1 MSEAADSDEATVEE
15 ESGSRPRWVTWLTV
29 GGVVVVLALLAAVF
43 AGRFGEDPRLV
54 DSPLIG
60 EAATPLV
67 LERLDG
73 SGSLDFATLEGKVV
87 VVNFWASWC
96 IPCRTEHGYL
106 TTAQSAYRDQGVQFV
121 GIVFQD
127 TEDAANRFLAEL
139 GYGEGYEYVLDP
151 GSRAAVEFGVF
162 GVPETFFIDREG
174 YIVHKIAGP
183 VDPSSLTSAID
194 AILAG
199 RSPGD

>member
-1 MSEAADSDEATVEE
+1 MSGPMIEDAALGDDQ
-15 ESGSRPRWVTWLTV
+15 PRRRRLVTWMWV
-29 GGVVVVLALLAAVF
+29 GVVVVVLGVLAAVF
-43 AGRFGEDPRLV
+43 AARFGEDPRLV

-67 LERLDG
+67 LDRLDG
-73 SGSLDFATLEGKVV
+73 SGALDFATLEGRVV

-106 TTAQSAYRDQGVQFV
+106 TAAQSAYRDDGVQFV
-121 GIVFQD
+121 GVVFQD
-127 TEDAANRFLAEL
+127 TEAAADRFLRDL

-162 GVPETFFIDREG
+162 GVPETFFIDEAG
-174 YIVHKIAGP
+174 YIVDKIAGP
-183 VDPSSLTSAID
+183 VDPASLTAALD

-199 RSPGD
+199 RSPEA

>member
-1 MSEAADSDEATVEE
+1 MTDPRSEDPTLEGQS
-15 ESGSRPRWVTWLTV
+15 PRRRLVRWLTV
-29 GGVVVVLALLAAVF
+29 GGAVVVLGLLAAVF

-60 EAATPLV
+60 EEATPLV

-73 SGSLDFATLEGKVV
+73 SGPLDFVTLQGRVV

-106 TTAQSAYRDQGVQFV
+106 TSAQSAYDDRGVQFV
-121 GIVFQD
+121 GVVFQD
-127 TEDAANRFLAEL
+127 TEEAANRFLADL

-162 GVPETFFIDREG
+162 GVPETFFIDRDG

-183 VDPSSLTSAID
+183 VDPASLTSALD

-199 RSPGD
+199 RSPAG

>member
-1 MSEAADSDEATVEE
+1 MSV
-15 ESGSRPRWVTWLTV
+15 SGIDGPGEKRSGRRRLVTWFTV
-29 GGVVVVLALLAAVF
+29 GGVVVVLALLLAVF
-43 AGRFGEDPRLV
+43 AGRFGKDPRLV

-67 LERLDG
+67 LDRLDG
-73 SGSLDFATLEGKVV
+73 SGPLDFATLQGRVV

-106 TTAQSAYRDQGVQFV
+106 TSGQSSYAERGVQFV
-121 GIVFQD
+121 GVVFQD
-127 TEDAANRFLAEL
+127 TVEAATRFLDDL
-139 GYGEGYEYVLDP
+139 GYGDGYEYVLDP

-162 GVPETFFIDREG
+162 GVPETFFIDRDG

-183 VDPSSLTSAID
+183 VTATSLTTALD
-194 AILAG
+194 AILEG
-199 RSPGD
+199 RSPQG

>member
-1 MSEAADSDEATVEE
+1 
-15 ESGSRPRWVTWLTV
+15 
-29 GGVVVVLALLAAVF
+29 VF
-43 AGRFGEDPRLV
+43 AARFGEDPRLV

-73 SGSLDFATLEGKVV
+73 SGALDFATLEGQVV

-106 TTAQSAYRDQGVQFV
+106 TAAQGAYGDEGVQFV

-127 TEDAANRFLAEL
+127 TEEAANRFLADL

-162 GVPETFFIDREG
+162 GVPETFFIDRSG

-183 VDPSSLTSAID
+183 VDPESLTSALD
-194 AILAG
+194 AILVG
-199 RSPGD
+199 QSPEA

>member
-1 MSEAADSDEATVEE
+1 MSDPMIEEAAVGD
-15 ESGSRPRWVTWLTV
+15 GQQRRRKLVTWLWV
-29 GGVVVVLALLAAVF
+29 SGVVVVLAVLAAVF

-67 LERLDG
+67 LDRLDG
-73 SGSLDFATLEGKVV
+73 SGALDFATLEGRVV

-106 TTAQSAYRDQGVQFV
+106 TAAQSAYGDRGVQFV

-127 TEDAANRFLAEL
+127 TEEAANRFLEDL

-162 GVPETFFIDREG
+162 GVPETFFIDRDG

-183 VDPSSLTSAID
+183 VDPVSLTSALD
-194 AILAG
+194 AILDG
-199 RSPGD
+199 RSPQD